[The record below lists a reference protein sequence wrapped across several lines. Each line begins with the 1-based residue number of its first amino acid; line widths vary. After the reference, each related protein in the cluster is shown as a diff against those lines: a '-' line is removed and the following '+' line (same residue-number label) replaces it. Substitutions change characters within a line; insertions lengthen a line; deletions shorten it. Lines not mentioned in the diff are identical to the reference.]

1 MMDRRRFLLS
11 AGALLA
17 LAACDEGETA
27 APDNRKSIALV
38 MKTLDNPFFVE
49 MAKAA
54 PRAERHWP
62 VRVRVEAPAKETSV
76 DQQIELVETLLK
88 QRVDAIVIAPADSV
102 KLIPVLKRAQDRGVV
117 IVNIDNRLDQMIASD
132 LGLAGVPYVG
142 VDNVVGAYM
151 VAQAIAAQVQGPAKA
166 AVIEGIRNAA
176 NAQARKIGALKAFSE
191 RPDISVAGSISAD
204 WLRDKAA
211 DAMRKLLE
219 DHPDL
224 RLVFA
229 ANDVMALG
237 ALDHLEQVGRR
248 DILVA
253 GYDAQPEAVGRLGRG
268 LAATIDQQAEE
279 QGFQGI
285 AAAWTSLSG
294 GQAEGEKLVDLRLV
308 MPPAR

>member
-11 AGALLA
+11 AGAVLA
-17 LAACDEGETA
+17 LAGCDEGENVR
-27 APDNRKSIALV
+27 PSGRKSVALV
-38 MKTLDNPFFVE
+38 IKTLDNPFFVE

-54 PRAERHWP
+54 PRAERQWP
-62 VRVRVEAPAKETSV
+62 MTVRIEAPAKETSV
-76 DQQIELVETLLK
+76 EQQIEMVESLLK

-102 KLIPVLKRAQDRGVV
+102 KLIPVLKQARDKGVV
-117 IVNIDNRLDQMIASD
+117 VVNIDNRLDQIISRD
-132 LGLAGVPYVG
+132 LGLVGVPYVG
-142 VDNVVGAYM
+142 VDNVAGAYM
-151 VAQAIAAQVQGPAKA
+151 AAQAIAAQVHGPAKA

-191 RPDISVAGSISAD
+191 RADITVVGSVSSD
-204 WLRDKAA
+204 WLRDKAVA
-211 DAMRKLLE
+211 AMQKLLD

-237 ALDHLEQVGRR
+237 VLDHLDRVGRQ

-253 GYDAQPEAVGRLGRG
+253 GYDALPEAVGRLGRG

-279 QGFQGI
+279 QGFRGI
-285 AAAWTSLSG
+285 AAAWTLLNG
-294 GQAEGEKLVDLRLV
+294 GHVDNESLVDLRLV
-308 MPPAR
+308 TKPGR